1 MADMFKGM
9 SAKQMASK
17 IIKSGASGDSNEYIR
32 DLASGPGAKDY
43 MKQYVESED
52 LLYIFDPKMNK
63 GGLLKSRAGLQDFRK
78 GGMVLSTMDNRK
90 NK

>member
-1 MADMFKGM
+1 MFKGM
-9 SAKQMASK
+9 SAKQIASK

-32 DLASGPGAKDY
+32 DLSSGPGAKDY

-52 LLYIFDPKMNK
+52 LLYIFDTKMNK
-63 GGLLKSRAGLQDFRK
+63 GGLLKSRTGPQDFRK

>member
-17 IIKSGASGDSNEYIR
+17 IIKSGASGDSDEYIR

-43 MKQYVESED
+43 MRNYIESED
-52 LLYIFDPKMNK
+52 LLYIFDPNMNR
-63 GGLLKSRAGLQDFRK
+63 GGLMKSRTGAQDFRK
-78 GGMVLSTMDNRK
+78 GGMVLSSVDNRK
-90 NK
+90 KK